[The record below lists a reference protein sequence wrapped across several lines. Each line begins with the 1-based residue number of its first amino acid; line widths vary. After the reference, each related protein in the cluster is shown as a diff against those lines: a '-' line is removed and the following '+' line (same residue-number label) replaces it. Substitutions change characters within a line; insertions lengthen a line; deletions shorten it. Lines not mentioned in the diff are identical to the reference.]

1 MGIIIQQD
9 NLEIQLYQMV
19 RMDMLYLLMGQK
31 GKLELEQIVQAIKP
45 IYILQTVTQ
54 HILVV
59 LVVLG
64 VLMELE
70 LKIILEHLIQKHQF
84 I

>member
-1 MGIIIQQD
+1 
-9 NLEIQLYQMV
+9 MV